1 MTVYRM
7 HDLLLHLAG
16 RVPDDFLASAR
27 QQLTEESVTGI
38 ADAVCLQLAERK
50 VPVNI
55 AQAGLLSELVGD
67 EASAVFGGIPIRDE
81 QPPLEWMFAE
91 SPAPSGVLGQS
102 DSAAGKAERPET
114 PGRSETGDATDAL
127 IDVLSGESTARGLW
141 LSWRT
146 PFRGGGPPLPVHV
159 VEAGDGL
166 AALSAQ
172 LHQAL
177 AERPG
182 TPRIEVVGT
191 GEVPGYQRAAR
202 AYGALVWAATEPPE
216 LSVARVFDR
225 VDPDGGPQFDRDHP
239 RLTDQ
244 GEFQR
249 VLDYLRA
256 GEVLLST
263 GATMDDVVQRERGQ
277 VVPTSYRTDGV
288 WLWPDAVTYYLQ
300 EHGLAPDERFL
311 AHIRAA
317 EGPPDQLD
325 AVSTHRA
332 LRQLLDPST

>member
-16 RVPDDFLASAR
+16 RVPDDFLASVR

-50 VPVNI
+50 MPVNI

-91 SPAPSGVLGQS
+91 SPAQPGKPGRP
-102 DSAAGKAERPET
+102 DSAAEKAEQPRT
-114 PGRSETGDATDAL
+114 SGRSETAGATYAL
-127 IDVLSGESTARGLW
+127 INVLSGASTARGLW

-146 PFRGGGPPLPVHV
+146 PFRGGGTPLPVHV
-159 VEAGDGL
+159 VEADDGL
-166 AALSAQ
+166 PALSAE
-172 LHQAL
+172 LHGAL
-177 AERPG
+177 AEHSG

-191 GEVPGYQRAAR
+191 DEVPGYQRAAR
-202 AYGALVWAATEPPE
+202 ANGALVWAATEPPE

-225 VDPDGGPQFDRDHP
+225 VDPDGRPQFDQDHP
-239 RLTDQ
+239 QLTDQ
-244 GEFQR
+244 DELQR

-263 GATMDDVVQRERGQ
+263 AATMDDVVRPDRGR
-277 VVPTSYRTDGV
+277 VVPTTYRTDGV
-288 WLWPDAVTYYLQ
+288 WLWPDAVSYYL
-300 EHGLAPDERFL
+300 EEYGLAPDEQFF

-317 EGPPDQLD
+317 GRPPEQLD

-332 LRQLLDPST
+332 LRHLLDPST